1 MGNLNDLFKSTN
13 MKKEIFTS
21 KLGYNIVLI
30 TIVLTVLTF
39 GIAIF
44 TPPISGP
51 FCKGIC
57 IDYPYTNILTRF
69 PRDYFWMYPAIF
81 LCLVYIVLIAC
92 IHQHTSKRRKIFSQ
106 IGLSFS
112 IISATSLILI
122 YFIQVSIIQASL
134 TKGET
139 DGISILNQYN
149 PHGLFIAFEEVGYL
163 IMSLVF
169 IVLVP
174 AFSNKKK
181 IQKAIR
187 WVFIVSFFMTLISFV
202 IISLIFG
209 ISREYR
215 FEVVVIT
222 INYFTLIISGIL
234 IAKMFKREIRKQL
247 K

>member
-1 MGNLNDLFKSTN
+1 
-13 MKKEIFTS
+13 MKKEIYSS
-21 KLGYNIVLI
+21 KLGYYVALI
-30 TIVLTVLTF
+30 TVVLAVLTF

-51 FCKGIC
+51 FCKGMC

-69 PRDYFWMYPAIF
+69 PRDYFWMYPAII
-81 LCLVYIVLIAC
+81 LCLIYVILISC
-92 IHQHTSKRRKIFSQ
+92 IHLHTSKRRKIFSQ

-112 IISATSLILI
+112 IISATALILI
-122 YFIQVSIIQASL
+122 YFIQLSVIQTSV
-134 TKGET
+134 TKGDT
-139 DGISILNQYN
+139 DGISILTQYN

-163 IMSLVF
+163 IMSIVF
-169 IVLVP
+169 IILVP

-187 WVFIVSFFMTLISFV
+187 WVFIISFFMTLISFI
-202 IISLIFG
+202 IISLIYG

-215 FEVVVIT
+215 FEVVIIT
-222 INYFTLIISGIL
+222 VNYFTLIISGIL
-234 IAKMFKREIRKQL
+234 IAQMFKREMRKQL